1 MASPHKDSKPDMCV
15 YQGSTEIYWEL
26 WMEAL
31 RSVAYE
37 MTVWKDR
44 PTHLLLIYRPDLLSA
59 LRLHMF
65 LSVHFGEVCVRLF
78 APLPFIWQSLLSHV
92 SVFLHAVEVI
102 CLFFEKCLTTAGP
115 PALSVSRRFEALQSL
130 LIFIP
135 LTLMDA

>member
-1 MASPHKDSKPDMCV
+1 
-15 YQGSTEIYWEL
+15 
-26 WMEAL
+26 MEAL

-59 LRLHMF
+59 LGLHMF
-65 LSVHFGEVCVRLF
+65 LSVRFGEVMRASLHPLTLYLTVIILSCQCFF
-78 APLPFIWQSLLSHV
+78 ACRGGD
-92 SVFLHAVEVI
+92 
-102 CLFFEKCLTTAGP
+102 CLFLEKRFTTAGP
-115 PALSVSRRFEALQSL
+115 PALSVSHRFEALQSL